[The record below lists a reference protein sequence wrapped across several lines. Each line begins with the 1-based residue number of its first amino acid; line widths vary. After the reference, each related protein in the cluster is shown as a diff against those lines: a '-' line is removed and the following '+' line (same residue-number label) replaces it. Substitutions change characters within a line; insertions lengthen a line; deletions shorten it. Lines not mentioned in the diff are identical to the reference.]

1 MTSRNISL
9 QARILKALSSY
20 PGYIKSLPSPLR
32 FKGENELATRARAVA
47 RAAARR
53 KSLEDKYFGEPDE
66 LGKKA
71 IIRHILD
78 SGYHNEYI
86 VNFLLEKFK
95 DNTLTAENLKIQLTD
110 PNEVIAYLKWLYVT
124 WRHTPFYEQQELL
137 NLLSKPAL
145 NEIYKRVSHDQIA
158 SQKRRDELNK
168 EKYGHIA
175 SSRGGTRKR
184 KTKRKRK
191 ML

>member
-145 NEIYKRVSHDQIA
+145 NEIYNIVSYSKIKTQVHRNKQ
-158 SQKRRDELNK
+158 NK

-175 SSRGGTRKR
+175 SPRGGTRTRRTRR
-184 KTKRKRK
+184 KI
-191 ML
+191 